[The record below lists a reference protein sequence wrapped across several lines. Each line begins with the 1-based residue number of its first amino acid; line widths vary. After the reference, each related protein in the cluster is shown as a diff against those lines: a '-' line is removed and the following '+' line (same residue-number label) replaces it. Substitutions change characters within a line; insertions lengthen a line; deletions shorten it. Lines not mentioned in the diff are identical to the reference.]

1 MSKLSVMVDFP
12 IHGLDVTSHL
22 ASRTQTCN
30 GSNPEIQSKF
40 PDSVFGKVHLMR
52 SINFCRPS
60 LQVTGSIRVLGW
72 DGVHCGLR

>member
-12 IHGLDVTSHL
+12 VHGLDVTSHL

-40 PDSVFGKVHLMR
+40 TDFVFAKVHLMR
-52 SINFCRPS
+52 SINFLPF
-60 LQVTGSIRVLGW
+60 LYVTGSIRVSGW

>member
-40 PDSVFGKVHLMR
+40 TDFVAKVHLMR
-52 SINFCRPS
+52 SINLFPS
-60 LQVTGSIRVLGW
+60 LQVTGSIRVSGW